1 MLNAAQADWTMMSG
15 TSTIAWW
22 WRRRLVAIC
31 SVIAGLIAAWLVYDF
46 WTRRST
52 EQRYRDAVAEADRL
66 DPNWRAGLLAEA
78 PPEIPDDENSALLV
92 ISSYEKIP
100 GGWQPLKGEWPPLP
114 LKPRQPLAPELLISL
129 KKSREEAKDGLADAR
144 ALVNRPRGAF
154 PDWRVEVP
162 RGVPLSRRQVE
173 TVSQLLYVDA
183 LVRIDEGDLAGAAGE
198 IKAIVNAG
206 RALGNEPML
215 AVQAGRVTAVVTAVA
230 TLERLLAR
238 GELPAAVLVD
248 MQKLFEDEARHPVA
262 LVALQGSRAAVEKRF
277 EDVRT
282 GRAGV
287 PALFESPSRS
297 FPAIIYTWRSIREN
311 QTLHLAHATRM
322 VELAKRPAPEQGPA
336 LDQYADGVSGQNQ
349 GLIQMIYLFPFREN
363 FSRNVGGWQSQ
374 HHAYLNLAVLGL
386 ASERFRLDH
395 GRWPKSAEDLVPAYL
410 EAVPYDPYTGASL
423 RWKPLGKR
431 LLIYTGDADR
441 VTGVGEVLNKRGSG
455 KDVGFVLE
463 PQEDR
468 RAEAGSAP

>member
-1 MLNAAQADWTMMSG
+1 MICG
-15 TSTIAWW
+15 TSLIA
-22 WRRRLVAIC
+22 WRRRRRVVAIC
-31 SVIAGLIAAWLVYDF
+31 SVIGGLIAAWLVYDF

-52 EQRYRDAVAEADRL
+52 EQLYRDAVAEADRL
-66 DPNWRAGLLAEA
+66 DPNWREGTVAEA
-78 PPEIPDDENSALLV
+78 RPEIPDDENSALLV
-92 ISSYEKIP
+92 SSSYEKIP
-100 GGWQPLKGEWPPLP
+100 GGWQALKFPGWPLP

-129 KKSREEAKDGLADAR
+129 KQSREQAKDGLADAR

-162 RGVPLSRRQVE
+162 RAVPLSRRQVE

-183 LVRIDEGDLAGAAGE
+183 LVRIDAGDLAGAADE

-206 RALGNEPML
+206 RALGNEPTL
-215 AVQAGRVTAVVTAVA
+215 AVQAGRVTAVVTGVA

-248 MQKLFEDEARHPVA
+248 LQKLFEDEARHPVA
-262 LVALQGSRAAVEKRF
+262 LVSLQGDRAAVEKLF

-282 GRAGV
+282 GRTGV

-322 VELAKRPAPEQGPA
+322 VELAKLPAPEQGPA
-336 LDQYADGVSGQNQ
+336 LDEYADGVFGQDL
-349 GLIQMIYLFPFREN
+349 GLIQMIYLLPFREN
-363 FSRNVGGWQSQ
+363 FARNVGGWQSQ
-374 HHAYLNLAVLGL
+374 HHTYLNLAVLGL

-395 GRWPKSAEDLVPAYL
+395 GRWPQSAADLVPAYL
-410 EAVPYDPYTGASL
+410 EAVPYDPYSGGSL
-423 RWKPLGKR
+423 HWKPLGKQ
-431 LLIYTGDADR
+431 LLIYSGNADR
-441 VTGVGEVLNKRGSG
+441 VNGVGNVLNKRGSG
-455 KDVGFVLE
+455 NDVGFVLE

-468 RAEAGSAP
+468 RAEAESAP